1 MATSTIVIFLADVAG
16 VLAGFDI
23 PPLGGVEIVGL
34 LIDPLGVLVGV
45 IVGLVLGAGVVAVPG
60 VPLWAWPERLKKR
73 PVDAIAIP
81 NVAAIDFWN
90 M

>member
-1 MATSTIVIFLADVAG
+1 MATSTIVIFFADVAG

-34 LIDPLGVLVGV
+34 LIDPLGVLAGV
-45 IVGLVLGAGVVAVPG
+45 IVGLADAGVVVAPC
-60 VPLWAWPERLKKR
+60 VPLWAWLERLKQR

-81 NVAAIDFWN
+81 NVTAIDFWN